1 MVDGK
6 GVNLGWEK
14 KRRKRERKRRGKE
27 EEKKGRP
34 KAGPVGDHV
43 PILTDSAAIGQ
54 SAGQRYRMSQLASI
68 WFSQPTIDLNHHN

>member
-1 MVDGK
+1 MGEE
-6 GVNLGWEK
+6 EK
-14 KRRKRERKRRGKE
+14 KKRKKE
-27 EEKKGRP
+27 EGKRGRKKGRP

-68 WFSQPTIDLNHHN
+68 WFSQPTINLNHHN